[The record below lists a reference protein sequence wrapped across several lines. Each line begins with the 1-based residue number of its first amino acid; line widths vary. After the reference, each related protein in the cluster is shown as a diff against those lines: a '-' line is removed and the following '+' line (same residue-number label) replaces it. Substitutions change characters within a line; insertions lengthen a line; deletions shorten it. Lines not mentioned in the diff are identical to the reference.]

1 MPGRLLLVVAL
12 LMAPVLAFSA
22 STAAARPVQE
32 RMTRADLAS
41 LFDAVIPAQ
50 LARNDIAGAAVAV
63 VRGGQVVFAKGYG
76 YADAATR
83 KPVSASET
91 LFRIGSVSKLFTWTA
106 VMQLVE
112 QGKID
117 LSADVNQY
125 LDFRIPDAFGKPVTM
140 RHLMTHTA
148 GFEDAFQ
155 GLWRQHP
162 DQRPYL
168 RLDTAMRVPQRIFAP
183 GTVAAYSNYGAA
195 LAGYIVQR
203 VSGQPFDA
211 YVERHITGRLGMS
224 RTTFLQP
231 LPGALAPHMSSA
243 YRLGSGGAKPFELM
257 LSPAG
262 GASATATDMARFMLA
277 NLGGTGVLDPG
288 TSALMHSAQ
297 HAFDARDN
305 AMGLGWTNL
314 TRNGQRLIGH
324 DGATLYFHTNL
335 VLVPAAGVGIFIA
348 YNSSGNGTGGAS
360 GPVLRAFMDRYFP
373 YPPPNRPGL
382 SMPAGAMP
390 DIAGLYMPSR
400 RGQSNLA
407 YLAAL
412 LGQTRISAN
421 PDGTIRVEKL
431 LGASRQPPLAWRQTA
446 PGYWEDG
453 AGLRRHLI
461 IKRDPSGRW
470 QFSDGNPGNVQ
481 QRAAWYQDQRVVM
494 GLAVLSIGVSALSV
508 AAWPLAAWRR
518 RRGGGAAGMLD
529 EHAPMHA
536 AAAINLSFWGAA
548 AALAAV
554 AATHIDRLPSAWFD
568 ASLQVLQVA
577 GWLSPLVFGGLAWRW
592 RRLHGNK
599 AQPVPVLVH
608 LVLVCLA
615 CLASLWLACQ
625 VNLLSTPLGY

>member
-1 MPGRLLLVVAL
+1 MLGRLLLAGAL
-12 LMAPVLAFSA
+12 LIAPAWALSA
-22 STAAARPVQE
+22 GTPTVSAAAE
-32 RMTRADLAS
+32 RMTGTDLANM
-41 LFDAVIPAQ
+41 FDAIIPAQ

-63 VRGGQVVFAKGYG
+63 VRGGRVVFAKGYG
-76 YADAATR
+76 YADAASR

-148 GFEDAFQ
+148 GFEDAYQ
-155 GLWRQHP
+155 GLWRQRP
-162 DQRPYL
+162 DQDPHL

-203 VSGQPFDA
+203 VSGEPFDA

-224 RTTFLQP
+224 RTTFRQP
-231 LPGALAPHMSSA
+231 LPGALAPHMSSG
-243 YRLGSGGAKPFELM
+243 YRLGSGVAMPFELM

-277 NLGGTGVLDPG
+277 NLGDARVLDPG
-288 TSALMHSAQ
+288 TTELMHSAQ
-297 HAFDARDN
+297 HAFDGRDN
-305 AMGLGWTNL
+305 AVGLGWTNL
-314 TRNGQRLIGH
+314 ARNGQRLIGH
-324 DGATLYFHTNL
+324 DGATFYFHANL
-335 VLVPAAGVGIFIA
+335 VLVPAADVGIFIA
-348 YNSSGNGTGGAS
+348 YNSSGNGAGGAS
-360 GPVLRAFMDRYFP
+360 GPVLRTFIDRYFP
-373 YPPPNRPGL
+373 YSPPSRPSR

-390 DIAGLYMPSR
+390 DIAGSYMPSR

-421 PDGTIRVEKL
+421 RDGTIGVEKL
-431 LGASRQPPLAWRQTA
+431 LGPTRQPPIAWRQTA
-446 PGYWEDG
+446 PGYWEDN

-461 IKRDPSGRW
+461 FKRDPSGRW
-470 QFSDGNPGNVQ
+470 QFSDGNPLNVQ

-508 AAWPLAAWRR
+508 AAWPVAAWRR
-518 RRGGGAAGMLD
+518 RRAGGGAAKLAA
-529 EHAPMHA
+529 HAPIHA
-536 AAAINLSFWGAA
+536 AAAITLSMWGAA
-548 AALAAV
+548 AALAVV
-554 AATHIDRLPSAWFD
+554 AATHIEHLPSAWFD
-568 ASLQVLQVA
+568 TSLQVLQVA
-577 GWLSPLVFGGLAWRW
+577 GWLSPLILAGLAWRW
-592 RRLHGNK
+592 KRLHGK
-599 AQPVPVLVH
+599 QVQPATVLVH
-608 LVLVCLA
+608 LGLVYMA
-615 CLASLWLACQ
+615 ALASLWLAYQ
-625 VNLLSTPLGY
+625 VNLLAFPPGY